1 MYLTLLIVL
10 CFIIGIISLVGLCL
24 SVFINL
30 FNNEM

>member
-1 MYLTLLIVL
+1 MYLTIIVL

-30 FNNEM
+30 LNNEL